1 MKSRT
6 SFFNTTVLRKD
17 ITRFA
22 PVWGL
27 YTIGIVLFLL
37 VPELFST
44 ADNKAYLLA
53 DSMTSM
59 SVINLIFGGISALMV
74 FGDLFKAR
82 LCYATHALPLRR
94 EGWFLT
100 HFTAGMLFS
109 FVPNLLLAL
118 LYMTMLRAHWYLALM
133 WLAVVTMQYLF
144 FFGAGAFCCLCAG
157 NRLGAAASYLI
168 LHFTLQL
175 VGWYAEEIYTPLLY
189 GVEFNWEF
197 LSLFTPASTLPS
209 LEYVNYTTR
218 PFQLIEVYYGEW
230 LYLGIMALSGAG
242 LAALAML
249 IYRKRNLENA
259 GDFLSLP
266 AAKPVFLLVY
276 TLAVG
281 YLLCNLVFPELLGMF
296 IGLLIGFFTG
306 KMLLNRTVRVF
317 RGWNFL
323 HFGILV
329 TVIALTLGLTA
340 LDPFGLTRYV
350 PDTDDVEVMYF
361 CDSTDSHLYLYESP
375 EGRVIDDSAE
385 IDQFRQFHEEITDGR
400 YHQTDSD
407 TPSDVTT
414 VTTYLRY
421 DLKSGRTVIRRYEI
435 PVDSA
440 HGEFVQTEL
449 SNWKSV
455 FHINDWD
462 TIAGGIDRVDLELC
476 LGENFGNY
484 ELSDRAQIQGLL
496 EAVKADCDAGNMAQN
511 WSFHQDEETAAW
523 LYIYDN
529 NFADDTYTTTNE
541 YFGGIHVVYSLSM
554 NIYDSCEHTLS
565 YIESLNLDDTPYEK

>member
-59 SVINLIFGGISALMV
+59 SMVNLIFGGISALMV
-74 FGDLFKAR
+74 FGDLFKTR

-118 LYMTMLRAHWYLALM
+118 LYMTMLRAYWYLALM

-157 NRLGAAASYLI
+157 NRLGAVASYLI

-175 VGWYAEEIYTPLLY
+175 VGWYAEEVYTPLLY

-209 LEYVNYTTR
+209 MEYVDYTTR
-218 PFQLIEVYYGEW
+218 PFQLVQVYYDEW
-230 LYLGIMALSGAG
+230 LYLGIMALTGAG

-281 YLLCNLVFPELLGMF
+281 YLLCNLVSPELLGMF

-323 HFGILV
+323 QFGILV
-329 TVIALTLGLTA
+329 TVVALSVGLTA
-340 LDPFGLTRYV
+340 LDPAGLTRRV
-350 PDTDDVEVMYF
+350 PETDNIEVMYF
-361 CDSTDSHLYLYESP
+361 YDSSHSYQYQNSSDGLREI
-375 EGRVIDDSAE
+375 RDAAE
-385 IDQFRQFHEEITDGR
+385 IERFRQFHTEIADGR
-400 YHQTDSD
+400 YRDPDEDVPYDQT
-407 TPSDVTT
+407 TTT
-414 VTTYLRY
+414 VYLQY
-421 DLKSGRTVIRRYEI
+421 ELKNGSRVLRCYEI
-435 PVDSA
+435 PVETT
-440 HGEFVQTEL
+440 HGEFVR
-449 SNWKSV
+449 K
-455 FHINDWD
+455 
-462 TIAGGIDRVDLELC
+462 
-476 LGENFGNY
+476 
-484 ELSDRAQIQGLL
+484 ELSDWQFVFQTNDWEAFAGNVRELEMEIRTGEEMGSYTLYDQTQIQGLL
-496 EAVKADCDAGNMAQN
+496 EAMKADCEAGNMAQT
-511 WSFHQDEETAAW
+511 WSLHQDEEAAVW
-523 LYIYDN
+523 VYFYDYGYYDS
-529 NFADDTYTTTNE
+529 ASEMVGDVT
-541 YFGGIHVVYSLSM
+541 GRVYRFSL
-554 NIYDSCEHTLS
+554 NIYESCEHSLA
-565 YIESLNLDDTPYEK
+565 YLDSLNLEIVPYGK